1 VTGRSPCL
9 IPLALVVATTAV
21 APVGAVGD
29 KAYSLATRLASAIER
44 CWIASGDPAFA
55 DYVYSP
61 EPNNNAGPR
70 ILIVPR
76 AAPGERP
83 LLVIEIDNAGT
94 NVNAYGPLAQSAQAG
109 RIGAD
114 LRRWINGGDG
124 CK

>member
-1 VTGRSPCL
+1 VIRLSCL
-9 IPLALVVATTAV
+9 IPLAMAAAAGAV
-21 APVGAVGD
+21 TPAGAVGD
-29 KAYSLATRLASAIER
+29 KAYNLATRLAAAIER
-44 CWIASGDPAFA
+44 CWITSGDAAFA

-76 AAPGERP
+76 ASPGERP
-83 LLVIEIDNAGT
+83 LLVIEINNAGT
-94 NVNAYGPLAQSAQAG
+94 NVNAYGPLAQSAHAN

-124 CK
+124 CN

>member
-1 VTGRSPCL
+1 MTGHWRCL
-9 IPLALVVATTAV
+9 MALVLVIATMAV
-21 APVGAVGD
+21 TPADAVGD
-29 KAYSLATRLASAIER
+29 KAYNLATRLASAIER
-44 CWIASGDPAFA
+44 CWITSGDPAFA

-76 AAPGERP
+76 ASPGERP
-83 LLVIEIDNAGT
+83 LLVIEINNAGT
-94 NVNAYGPLAQSAQAG
+94 NVNAYGPLAQSPHAG

-124 CK
+124 CS

>member
-1 VTGRSPCL
+1 MIGPSLRL
-9 IPLALVVATTAV
+9 ISLAMVVAAGAITPAR
-21 APVGAVGD
+21 AVGD
-29 KAYSLATRLASAIER
+29 KAYNLATRLAAAIER
-44 CWIASGDPAFA
+44 CWISSGEPAFA

-61 EPNNNAGPR
+61 EPNNSAGPR

-114 LRRWINGGDG
+114 LRRWIDGGEG
-124 CK
+124 CR